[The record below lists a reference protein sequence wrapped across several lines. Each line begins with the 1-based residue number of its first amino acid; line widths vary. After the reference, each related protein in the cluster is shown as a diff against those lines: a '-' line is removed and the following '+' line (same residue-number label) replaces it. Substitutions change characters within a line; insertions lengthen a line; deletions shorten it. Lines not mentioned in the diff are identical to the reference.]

1 MEEMAKPKPT
11 QFEVRKSKPFNGKEW
26 RVTGYVDGMRKAFW
40 FSTEREAKAEAA
52 WRNREMAAY
61 GSKINLDAELRLEAS
76 RARDLLAGT
85 GISILEAVRIALAH
99 RELLTRSKPFEAFA
113 AEYREEIKLRHA
125 NGRLR
130 PRAEESLR
138 ETLKRMENYF
148 GQTLLCDLS
157 PEKLTAWLTEM
168 PLAPRTKRR
177 HRGYGHQILE
187 AARKAGYLAANP
199 MKEVETFK
207 ENGDDR
213 EEISIL
219 TPEQV
224 SRLLECAGTELRPFY
239 ALATF
244 AGIRWG
250 EIARLDWSD
259 IKQSEIVVKAAK
271 AKTRSRRVIEI
282 SDNLR
287 RFLEP
292 IRGLS
297 GPLLSHPRSLERKR
311 RRIEREAGLT
321 PWKNNALRHSF
332 ISYLYALTH
341 DENKTAA
348 MAGNS
353 PAIVHKHYRALTSR
367 ETAEAYFA
375 IYPGSWR

>member
-1 MEEMAKPKPT
+1 MEKMAKPKPT

-26 RVTGYVDGMRKAFW
+26 RVTGYVDGQRKQFW
-40 FSTEREAKAEAA
+40 FATEREAKAEAA

-61 GSKINLDAELRLEAS
+61 GSKITIDTELRLEAS
-76 RARDLLAGT
+76 RARDLLEGT

-99 RELLTRSKPFEAFA
+99 RELLTRSKPFDAFA

-125 NGRLR
+125 SGRLR

-138 ETLKRMENYF
+138 ETLKRMEGYF
-148 GQTLLCDLS
+148 GEILLTDIS
-157 PEKLTAWLTEM
+157 PEKLTAWLAGL

-177 HRGYGHQILE
+177 HRAYGHQILE
-187 AARKAGYLAANP
+187 AALKRGFLAANP
-199 MKEVETFK
+199 MKRVETFPTSEK
-207 ENGDDR
+207 EE

-224 SRLLECAGTELRPFY
+224 SRLLECAGPELRPFY
-239 ALATF
+239 ALASF

-259 IKQSEIVVKAAK
+259 IREKEILIKAGK

-282 SDNLR
+282 NETLR

-292 IRGLS
+292 CRGHS
-297 GPLLSHPRSLERKR
+297 GPLLPHPRSLERKR

-321 PWKNNALRHSF
+321 PWPNNCLRHSF
-332 ISYLYALTH
+332 ISYYYALTH
-341 DENKTAA
+341 DEKKTAA

-353 PAIVHKHYRALTSR
+353 PEMVHKHYRALTTR
-367 ETAEAYFA
+367 ETAERYFA
-375 IYPGSWR
+375 LYM